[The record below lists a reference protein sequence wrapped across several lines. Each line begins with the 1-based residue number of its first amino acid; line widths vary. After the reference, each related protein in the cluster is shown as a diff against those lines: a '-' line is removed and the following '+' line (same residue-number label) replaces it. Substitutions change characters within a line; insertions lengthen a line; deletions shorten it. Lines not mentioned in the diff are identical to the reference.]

1 MKKRF
6 LFLLLAFLAIFT
18 LAGCKNSNAKED
30 GKFSVEVIDETDKVL
45 CNETIGFKE
54 GDNIVDLLKANEK
67 IKLDGTMSE
76 YGIYITT
83 LCGKNASDVG
93 KTYFWS
99 LYVDD
104 NVSEVGLSSVELKN
118 GMKIKLVLTDWTK
131 LS

>member
-1 MKKRF
+1 MTKTITVEIQSTIEIPEVPEGKKLVFR
-6 LFLLLAFLAIFT
+6 
-18 LAGCKNSNAKED
+18 D

-104 NVSEVGLSSVELKN
+104 KVSEVGLSSVELKN

>member
-1 MKKRF
+1 
-6 LFLLLAFLAIFT
+6 
-18 LAGCKNSNAKED
+18 
-30 GKFSVEVIDETDKVL
+30 
-45 CNETIGFKE
+45 
-54 GDNIVDLLKANEK
+54 
-67 IKLDGTMSE
+67 MSE

-104 NVSEVGLSSVELKN
+104 KVSEVGLSSVELKN